1 MLGVC
6 AIRTSRPAF
15 LSVEG
20 KKVGTPLIQ
29 DTAQQGVTGKL
40 DLSFVKDEGEQHTR
54 LFVREQKP
62 PLKVIRAFPID
73 DGGALVH
80 LHNIS
85 GGVLGGDRLSLSV
98 NVGHSAYAQ
107 LTSTSATRLYRSRID
122 NAIANQT
129 NTFSIEEGSLLEY
142 LPDPLIPFAGSRYQQ
157 HTSIEL
163 SQHVGLFWWETVAP
177 GRLAKGE
184 CFAYDMLEM
193 SLKIAV
199 QGKPIALEHFKLE
212 PTTRPL
218 TSLAR
223 LGPYRYFCSFYI
235 CKVGVE
241 TKQWQDVERLL
252 GKLAQQLSCFHEV
265 SWSVST
271 LVSDGLV
278 VRAVSK
284 EGRAIATGLPAFWRA
299 AKLALYGREA
309 TLPRKIY

>member
-1 MLGVC
+1 M
-6 AIRTSRPAF
+6 
-15 LSVEG
+15 
-20 KKVGTPLIQ
+20 
-29 DTAQQGVTGKL
+29 
-40 DLSFVKDEGEQHTR
+40 
-54 LFVREQKP
+54 REQKP

-85 GGVLGGDRLSLSV
+85 GGVLSGDVLSLSA
-98 NVGHSAYAQ
+98 NVRQGAYAQ
-107 LTSTSATRLYRSRID
+107 LTSTSATRLYRSRIG
-122 NAIANQT
+122 NATASQT
-129 NTFSIEEGSLLEY
+129 NTLSIEEDGLLEY

-163 SQHVGLFWWETVAP
+163 SDNAGLFWWETVAP

-212 PTTRPL
+212 PVARPL
-218 TSLAR
+218 TSITR

-235 CKVGVE
+235 CKVGIE
-241 TKQWQDVERLL
+241 TRQWQDIERLL
-252 GKLAQQLSCFHEV
+252 GELAQQLSCYHEV
-265 SWSVST
+265 SWGVST
-271 LVSDGLV
+271 LVAHGLA

-284 EGRAIATGLPAFWRA
+284 EGRTIATGLPAFWKA

-309 TLPRKIY
+309 TLPRKVY